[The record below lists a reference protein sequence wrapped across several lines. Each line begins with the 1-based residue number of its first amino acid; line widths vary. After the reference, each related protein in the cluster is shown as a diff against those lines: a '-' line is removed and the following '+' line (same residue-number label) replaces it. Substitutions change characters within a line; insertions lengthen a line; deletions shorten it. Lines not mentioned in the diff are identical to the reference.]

1 MHIVK
6 LYGYAASPFVAKTWC
21 YLQYKDI
28 DFTFIPVNPNP
39 NDPDPVIEF
48 TNQTQVPILQ
58 IDGEWRL
65 ESTQHAYWLDEV
77 FPENRSLC
85 PAQHAETVKHLDP
98 WIDDFIIGTIMRPV
112 LDFDENNMPHE
123 FRIVSWRAAMLA
135 YASKP
140 ISYKDLND
148 WPKLAVTKMDFVKHL
163 ASRLD
168 LSESTADMQQ
178 RFFGELVAHLDN
190 GPFLGGTD
198 VPTLLDLSLFPN
210 FVHWYLVGAQP
221 EISAAQHPT
230 VKAWL
235 KRVAE
240 YLPENPTPHHDEML
254 VHSLAEGLA

>member
-28 DFTFIPVNPNP
+28 DFTFVPVNPNP

-98 WIDDFIIGTIMRPV
+98 WIDDFIIGNTFRPL
-112 LDFDENNMPHE
+112 LDIDTDNIPYE
-123 FRIVSWRAAMLA
+123 FLVSSWRSAMLA

-148 WPKLAVTKMDFVKHL
+148 WPVLALTKMHFIKHL
-163 ASRLD
+163 ANRFD
-168 LSESTADMQQ
+168 LSESAADLQA
-178 RFFGELVAHLDN
+178 RLFGELVGHLSE
-190 GPFLGGTD
+190 GPFLGGLD
-198 VPTLLDLSLFPN
+198 VPSLLDLSLFPSL
-210 FVHWYLVGAQP
+210 VHGYLVGIQP
-221 EISAAQHPT
+221 ELSAAQHPA

-235 KRVAE
+235 RRVAE

-254 VHSLAEGLA
+254 VRSLEKGLA